1 MDINTEL
8 LIDFLNGRTDEEIQ
22 RPIEEWYFA
31 SEENKNK
38 LEQFYFIL
46 FLNERLQVEKK
57 IDVEKSLEE
66 LKSRINSKE
75 NKEHL
80 PDSKTKRWTFHW
92 KQIAVAAAMIGIIF
106 TGGITLKKTAEK
118 LEQPF
123 IVATRLGERSNV
135 TLPDGTRVW
144 LNSCSRIEYTT
155 SLFSGKRKVNLAG
168 EAYFEVRKD
177 KNASFIVNSENVS
190 ATVLG
195 TKFNIRAN
203 REDSQITATLLEGS
217 ILVSVKDLAEK
228 KCIKMKPDQQLIYN
242 CRTGK
247 IDLSECFSASDHISW
262 IDNKL
267 YFEKA
272 GLLEITKSLERYYNV
287 HFVFASEDIKNETFT
302 CDFQTNENIYQ
313 ILSILKLTGKFNFKV
328 EERTIILSSKPL

>member
-8 LIDFLNGRTDEEIQ
+8 LIDFLNGRTGEEIQ
-22 RPIEEWYFA
+22 RQIEQWYFA
-31 SEENKNK
+31 SEENKKN

-57 IDVEKSLEE
+57 IDVEKSLKE
-66 LKSRINSKE
+66 LKSRINLKE
-75 NKEHL
+75 KTVHL
-80 PDSKTKRWTFHW
+80 PDSKPKGWTFYW
-92 KQIAVAAAMIGIIF
+92 KQIAVIAAMIGIILA
-106 TGGITLKKTAEK
+106 GGITLKKTLEK

-135 TLPDGTRVW
+135 ILPDRTRVW
-144 LNSCSRIEYTT
+144 LNSCSRIEYTS
-155 SLFSGKRKVNLAG
+155 SLFSGKRKVNLSG
-168 EAYFEVRKD
+168 EAYFEVRED
-177 KNASFIVNSENVS
+177 KNAPFIVNSKNIS

-203 REDSQITATLLEGS
+203 RDDSQIIATLLEGS
-217 ILVSVKDLAEK
+217 ILVSVKNLPEK
-228 KCIKMKPDQQLIYN
+228 KCVKMTPDQQLIYN
-242 CRTGK
+242 CNTGK
-247 IDLSECFSASDHISW
+247 IDLSECFSAPDYTSW

-267 YFEKA
+267 YFEKT

-287 HFVFASEDIKNETFT
+287 HFVFASEDIKQETFT

-328 EERTIILSSKPL
+328 EERTITLSAKPL